1 MSLYKRIVV
10 CLLLVPLIGCGF
22 RPLYG
27 DHTKN
32 EARLDFLGIEIAP
45 IKDRE
50 GHLLRNELVRRLHA
64 GGKPNAVVYRLLNK
78 LSESKSSLAV
88 KKSAFATRG
97 NLMISS
103 TFWLIR
109 TTDGST
115 VFSATSQV
123 TVSYNILD
131 SEFASLLSEKNARER
146 GVRELSED
154 MRTRLGVF
162 FDLGN

>member
-64 GGKPNAVVYRLLNK
+64 GGKPNAVVYRLLTK

-162 FDLGN
+162 FDLGD